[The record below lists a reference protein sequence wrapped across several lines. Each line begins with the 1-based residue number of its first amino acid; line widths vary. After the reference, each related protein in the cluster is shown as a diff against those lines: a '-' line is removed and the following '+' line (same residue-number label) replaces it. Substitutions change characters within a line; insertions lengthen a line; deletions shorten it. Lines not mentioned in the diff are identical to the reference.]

1 MKLHQNG
8 DSSTCVVEPPIE
20 LQDVS
25 PYLQR
30 PQDAK
35 TAPSL
40 KISDRKSQDDD
51 PVESLPSPTTQ
62 AAEKLERWNQSR
74 TNVYRTFAAF
84 WSFVVMG
91 SNDAAYGALIPYVRI
106 PPSAPTQKSLTRTA
120 ARVLPPKVPNRFPRL
135 PLAADRLH
143 CLGPAQQHNPLE
155 IRATRRRRARSN
167 LPPNPLHRH
176 RRAPALPRSH
186 RHFLHRRLR

>member
-1 MKLHQNG
+1 MALHQNG
-8 DSSTCVVEPPIE
+8 GSSTCVVEPPVE

-25 PYLQR
+25 SYLQR
-30 PQDAK
+30 PQDAR
-35 TAPSL
+35 TAPGLS
-40 KISDRKSQDDD
+40 ISDRKSQNDD

-106 PPSAPTQKSLTRTA
+106 PSSFQTPNNHHYSCKSTTTSSTSSSPSSSS
-120 ARVLPPKVPNRFPRL
+120 PPW
-135 PLAADRLH
+135 
-143 CLGPAQQHNPLE
+143 
-155 IRATRRRRARSN
+155 
-167 LPPNPLHRH
+167 
-176 RRAPALPRSH
+176 
-186 RHFLHRRLR
+186 

>member
-1 MKLHQNG
+1 MALHQNG
-8 DSSTCVVEPPIE
+8 GSSTCVVEPPIE

-25 PYLQR
+25 SYLQR

-40 KISDRKSQDDD
+40 KISDKKSQNDD

-91 SNDAAYGALIPYVRI
+91 SNDAAYVALIPYVRI
-106 PPSAPTQKSLTRTA
+106 PSSFQTPNNHHYSCKSTTTSSTSSSPSSSS
-120 ARVLPPKVPNRFPRL
+120 PPW
-135 PLAADRLH
+135 
-143 CLGPAQQHNPLE
+143 
-155 IRATRRRRARSN
+155 
-167 LPPNPLHRH
+167 
-176 RRAPALPRSH
+176 
-186 RHFLHRRLR
+186 

>member
-1 MKLHQNG
+1 MALHQNG
-8 DSSTCVVEPPIE
+8 GSSTCVVEPPIE

-25 PYLQR
+25 SYLQR

-40 KISDRKSQDDD
+40 KISDKKSQNDD

-106 PPSAPTQKSLTRTA
+106 PYGSLTRVDRHYSCKSTTTSSTSSSP
-120 ARVLPPKVPNRFPRL
+120 LSSSPP
-135 PLAADRLH
+135 
-143 CLGPAQQHNPLE
+143 
-155 IRATRRRRARSN
+155 
-167 LPPNPLHRH
+167 
-176 RRAPALPRSH
+176 
-186 RHFLHRRLR
+186 